1 MLARPAPRLR
11 GVLRL
16 AICTGCHARE
26 GEKYFASWL
35 ELLQSRLGV
44 GYFGGMGKG
53 VEVEFVSC
61 LSHCEQGFAVAVED
75 EVLVLKS
82 AEDFAALLERVE
94 RVASVG

>member
-1 MLARPAPRLR
+1 MGPASRLQS
-11 GVLRL
+11 VLRL

-35 ELLQSRLGV
+35 LELQSRLGV
-44 GYFGGMGKG
+44 GYFGGVGKG
-53 VEVEFVSC
+53 VVVEFVSC

-75 EVLVLKS
+75 QILVLHN
-82 AEDFAALLERVE
+82 AEDFEAFLERVE

>member
-1 MLARPAPRLR
+1 M
-11 GVLRL
+11 LRL

-44 GYFGGMGKG
+44 GYFGGVGKSL
-53 VEVEFVSC
+53 EVEFVSC

-75 EVLVLKS
+75 EVLVLQS
-82 AEDFAALLERVE
+82 AEDFAAFLERVE